1 MRPADT
7 VSRRHFIE
15 TVAAAGTLAAFSPGD
30 LVASEVPGFRGT
42 LCFFSKHLPR
52 HDARGLARAL
62 KPLGFGG
69 VDLTVRPKGHIE
81 PSRVIQDLPPFVA
94 AIREEG
100 LAVPMITTALTS
112 DADPAAGPTFETA
125 ASLRIPFLKPGYYN
139 YAFVDVRKER
149 EHVGS
154 QLRGLAVLAARTG
167 VQIGFHNH
175 DGNVGGGV
183 WDIVPIMDT
192 LDPKAIGYYFD
203 PRHAVAEGGSVG
215 WRSAFNVVAPRLS
228 MIALKDFVWEKSAA
242 GWRIQNVPM
251 GQGMVNWKLFFSMLA
266 KTNFRGPMS
275 LHVEY
280 EVPGAT
286 PQAVDD
292 NMLVAVSRDMAFIN
306 KQLADAYAA
315 PVAKL

>member
-1 MRPADT
+1 MDT
-7 VSRRHFIE
+7 VSRRRFIE
-15 TVAAAGTLAAFSPGD
+15 TVAAAGTLAAMSPRD
-30 LVASEVPGFRGT
+30 LAAAEEPGFRGT

-52 HDARGLARAL
+52 HDGRGLARAL
-62 KPLGFGG
+62 KPLGFAG

-81 PSRVIQDLPPFVA
+81 PSRVVQDLPPFVA

-112 DADPAAGPTFETA
+112 DADPAARPTMKTA
-125 ASLRIPFLKPGYYN
+125 ASLRIPYLKPGYYN
-139 YAFVDVRKER
+139 YAYADVRKEL
-149 EHVGS
+149 ETVGK
-154 QLRGLAVLAARTG
+154 QLRGLAAIAARTG

-175 DGNVGGGV
+175 AGSVGGGV

-203 PRHAVAEGGSVG
+203 PRHAVAEGGSAG

-228 MIALKDFVWEKSAA
+228 MIAVKDFVWEKSGAA
-242 GWRIQNVPM
+242 WRIQNVPM
-251 GQGMVNWKLFFSMLA
+251 GQGMVNWKLFFGMLA
-266 KTNFRGPMS
+266 KIDFRGPMS

-280 EVPGAT
+280 DVAGST
-286 PQAVDD
+286 PEAIDQ
-292 NMLVAVSRDMAFIN
+292 NMLTAAAQDLAFIK

-315 PVAKL
+315 PTVKL

>member
-1 MRPADT
+1 M
-7 VSRRHFIE
+7 VNRRRFIE
-15 TVAAAGTLAAFSPGD
+15 TVAGAGALAAISPRG
-30 LVASEVPGFRGT
+30 LVAAEEPGFRGT

-52 HDARGLARAL
+52 HDGRALARAL

-69 VDLTVRPKGHIE
+69 IDLTVRPKGHVE
-81 PSRVIQDLPPFVA
+81 PSRVVQDLPPFVT

-112 DADPAAGPTFETA
+112 DADPAARPTFETA
-125 ASLRIPFLKPGYYN
+125 ASLRIPYLKPGYYN
-139 YAFVDVRKER
+139 YAFADVRKER
-149 EHVGS
+149 EHVGI
-154 QLRGLAVLAARTG
+154 QLRGLAALAARTG

-203 PRHAVAEGGSVG
+203 PRHAVVEGGSAG
-215 WRSAFNVVAPRLS
+215 WRSAFNVVAPRLA
-228 MIALKDFVWEKSAA
+228 MIALKDFVWEKSAT

-266 KTNFRGPMS
+266 RTDFRGPMS

-280 EVPGAT
+280 NVPGAT

-292 NMLVAVSRDMAFIN
+292 NMLTAVAQDMAFIN
-306 KQLADAYAA
+306 KHLAAAYAA
-315 PVAKL
+315 PTAKL

>member
-1 MRPADT
+1 MDNIT
-7 VSRRHFIE
+7 RRRFIE
-15 TVAAAGTLAAFSPGD
+15 TVAAAGTVAAFSPRG
-30 LVASEVPGFRGT
+30 LAAAEEPGFRGT

-62 KPLGFGG
+62 KPLGFTGI
-69 VDLTVRPKGHIE
+69 DLTVRPKGHIE
-81 PSRVIQDLPPFVA
+81 PARVVQDLPPFVA
-94 AIREEG
+94 GIREEG

-112 DADPAAGPTFETA
+112 DADPAARPTFETA
-125 ASLRIPFLKPGYYN
+125 ASLRIPYLKPGYYS
-139 YAFVDVRKER
+139 YKFVDVRKER
-149 EHVGS
+149 EQVGS
-154 QLRGLAVLAARTG
+154 QLRSLAVLAARTG

-183 WDIVPIMDT
+183 WDIVPIIDA

-203 PRHAVAEGGSVG
+203 PRHAVVEGGSAG
-215 WRSAFNVVAPRLS
+215 WRSAFNVVVPRLA

-266 KTNFRGPMS
+266 KTDFRGPMS

-280 EVPGAT
+280 NVAGAT

-292 NMLVAVSRDMAFIN
+292 NMLTAVAQDMAFI
-306 KQLADAYAA
+306 KKHLAEAYAA
-315 PVAKL
+315 PAVRL